1 MLLDVDSVARALGG
15 VSPDTVRRLI
25 REGAIPASRIGRR
38 VLVHEKDLEAYAAA
52 LRPARAI
59 PRAAR

>member
-38 VLVHEKDLEAYAAA
+38 VLVHEKDLEAYAACGM
-52 LRPARAI
+52 AR
-59 PRAAR
+59 